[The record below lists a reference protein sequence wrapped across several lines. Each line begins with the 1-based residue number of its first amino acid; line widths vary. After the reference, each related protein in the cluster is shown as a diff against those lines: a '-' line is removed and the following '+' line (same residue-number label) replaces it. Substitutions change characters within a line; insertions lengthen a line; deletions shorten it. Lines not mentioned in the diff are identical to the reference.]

1 MRRKEETYLVNW
13 YQNPNR
19 KPLLIRGARQVGKS
33 TLVRLFCQRN
43 DLALVEVNF
52 EQTYALKQL
61 FSTNDPKEIIKTLEV
76 LHNTR
81 IEPARTVLFL
91 DEIQANPEAIRSLR
105 YFFEQMPELAVIAAG
120 SLLEF
125 GLEQYELSMPVGRIE
140 YLFMGPM
147 TYEEFLAAM
156 GADTLLAYLEGY
168 GLQEAIP
175 QAIHERALEYLRTYF
190 LLGGMPEVIKVYR
203 QSGSLLE
210 ADKVKFSILNTYRD
224 DFAKYT
230 GRTDL
235 AKLQEV
241 YDKLGI
247 TVGRKIRYVDLL
259 DQDRSTTVSRI
270 LTLFEYAR
278 IIYRVYHSSANNLPL
293 RAEINRKRSKGVL
306 LDIGLFLALQGL
318 SIADLSREQ
327 ELFFA
332 NQGQLAEQ
340 FIGQHLLY
348 GQGEYT
354 KPELYHWSREKPQS
368 NAEVDY
374 LIQLGQ
380 TILPIEVKAGKT
392 GTLKSLHRFMELKE
406 RSLALRFSTNT
417 PLVES
422 VTSSLAESSYRYT
435 LVTLPLYLV
444 GQTRRLMQSL

>member
-52 EQTYALKQL
+52 EQNYTLKQL

-81 IEPARTVLFL
+81 IEPAKTVLFL

-224 DFAKYT
+224 DFAKYK
-230 GRTDL
+230 GRSDL

-278 IIYRVYHSSANNLPL
+278 IKIG
-293 RAEINRKRSKGVL
+293 RAHV
-306 LDIGLFLALQGL
+306 
-318 SIADLSREQ
+318 
-327 ELFFA
+327 
-332 NQGQLAEQ
+332 
-340 FIGQHLLY
+340 
-348 GQGEYT
+348 
-354 KPELYHWSREKPQS
+354 
-368 NAEVDY
+368 
-374 LIQLGQ
+374 
-380 TILPIEVKAGKT
+380 
-392 GTLKSLHRFMELKE
+392 
-406 RSLALRFSTNT
+406 
-417 PLVES
+417 
-422 VTSSLAESSYRYT
+422 
-435 LVTLPLYLV
+435 
-444 GQTRRLMQSL
+444 

>member
-1 MRRKEETYLVNW
+1 
-13 YQNPNR
+13 
-19 KPLLIRGARQVGKS
+19 
-33 TLVRLFCQRN
+33 LVRLFCQRN

-81 IEPARTVLFL
+81 IEPAKTVLFL

-147 TYEEFLAAM
+147 TYEEYLAAM

-224 DFAKYT
+224 DFAKYK
-230 GRTDL
+230 GRSDL

-306 LDIGLFLALQGL
+306 LDIGLLLALQGL
-318 SIADLSREQ
+318 SIADLSQEQ
-327 ELFFA
+327 ELFFS

-354 KPELYHWSREKPQS
+354 KPELHHWSREKPQS

-392 GTLKSLHRFMELKE
+392 GTLKSLHLFMELKQ
-406 RSLALRFSTNT
+406 SDLALRFSTNT
-417 PLVES
+417 PLVEP
-422 VTSSLAESSYRYT
+422 VTSSLPNSSYRYT

-444 GQTRRLMQSL
+444 GQTKRLMQSL

>member
-1 MRRKEETYLVNW
+1 
-13 YQNPNR
+13 
-19 KPLLIRGARQVGKS
+19 
-33 TLVRLFCQRN
+33 
-43 DLALVEVNF
+43 LVEVNF

-140 YLFMGPM
+140 YLFLGPM

-168 GLQEAIP
+168 RLQEVMP

-190 LLGGMPEVIKVYR
+190 LFGGMPEVIKVYR
-203 QSGSLLE
+203 QCGSFLE

-224 DFAKYT
+224 DFAKYK
-230 GRTDL
+230 GRSDL

-241 YDKLGI
+241 YDKLGT

-278 IIYRVYHSSANNLPL
+278 IIYRVYHSGANNLPL
-293 RAEINRKRSKGVL
+293 RAEINRKKSKGVL
-306 LDIGLFLALQGL
+306 LDIGLYLALQGL
-318 SIADLSREQ
+318 SIADLSQEQ
-327 ELFFA
+327 ELFFS

-354 KPELYHWSREKPQS
+354 KPELHHWSREKAQS

-392 GTLKSLHRFMELKE
+392 GTLKSLHRFMELKQ
-406 RSLALRFSTNT
+406 SDLALRFSTNT

-422 VTSSLAESSYRYT
+422 VTSSLPNSSYRYT

-444 GQTRRLMQSL
+444 GQTRRLVGNL